1 MSLVSGR
8 KGGVEESLIGGGA
21 VAVVA
26 AIQAAVAAAGVAV
39 GERERESGCP
49 WDKDTFRRA
58 AMGRNRALLK
68 WARANGCPGLAG
80 VGGWGRTRKR
90 GKGRVG

>member
-39 GERERESGCP
+39 GERERERVVARG
-49 WDKDTFRRA
+49 TRILLGGRRWA
-58 AMGRNRALLK
+58 GIGR
-68 WARANGCPGLAG
+68 C
-80 VGGWGRTRKR
+80 
-90 GKGRVG
+90 